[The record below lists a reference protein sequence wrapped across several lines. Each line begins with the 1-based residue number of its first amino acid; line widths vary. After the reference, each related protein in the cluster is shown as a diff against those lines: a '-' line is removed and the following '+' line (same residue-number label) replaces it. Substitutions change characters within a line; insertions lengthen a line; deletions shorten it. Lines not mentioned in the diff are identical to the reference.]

1 MMRKRN
7 LWPLVLIVNVLCL
20 CVLSFYRPSPA
31 APKQPTPFA
40 NPVGQRSEIIEQ
52 LKELN
57 RLVRQQNALL
67 SSGQLKVVVVDKRS
81 STAGPAKPAA
91 GGR

>member
-7 LWPLVLIVNVLCL
+7 LWPILLIANVLCL
-20 CVLSFYRPSPA
+20 CVLSFYRISPA
-31 APKQPTPFA
+31 APKQPMPFA
-40 NPVGQRSEIIEQ
+40 NSVGQRTEIIDQ

-67 SSGQLKVVVVDKRS
+67 SSGQLKVTVVDKRAA
-81 STAGPAKPAA
+81 TPAA
-91 GGR
+91 NR